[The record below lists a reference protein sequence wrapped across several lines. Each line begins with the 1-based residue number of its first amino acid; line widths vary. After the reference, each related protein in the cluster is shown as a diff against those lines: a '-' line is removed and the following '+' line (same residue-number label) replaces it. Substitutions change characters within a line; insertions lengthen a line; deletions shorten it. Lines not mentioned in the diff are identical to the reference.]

1 MTLITSFTAKGE
13 EIVAKK
19 AERIAEEDI
28 VVRNEAGQYVVVV
41 PKGQPIPDDFDEDEY
56 AARTVSIRQADV
68 EDEPEDEP
76 KAAKRVA
83 SKKAEAAPEN
93 K

>member
-41 PKGQPIPDDFDEDEY
+41 PKGQPIPDDFDEEAY
-56 AARTVSIRQADV
+56 AARTVSIRQADA
-68 EDEPEDEP
+68 EDEPDEEP
-76 KAAKRVA
+76 KTAKRA
-83 SKKAEAAPEN
+83 ATKKAEAAPEN